1 MNKTLLPLVGI
12 AAFAVP
18 LALPAVA
25 SAHDSSGGAN
35 YQATLDPVA
44 TNMVDGSGTATV
56 TLSGNQA
63 TVSVTANRL
72 LDASPHA
79 QHIHIKGSGEC
90 PKADAAHDHNG
101 HKAISTTDGLPAY
114 GKIGT
119 SLTTKGDTSPNSAL
133 AIDRFPSTGSFHY
146 TRTIT
151 VTPDVAAAVRAD
163 NAVIVVHG
171 IDYNHNGKYDN
182 VLGASELDAKLPQE
196 ATAPAICG
204 ALNSMPTGGAGTGDG
219 ATQASQ
225 ASNGGNSADLIA
237 AGLGAAAVAALAGTL
252 ILRRRNA
259 AAQR

>member
-1 MNKTLLPLVGI
+1 MNRTILPLVGL
-12 AAFAVP
+12 AAFGLP

-25 SAHDSSGGAN
+25 SAQSTGGDVN

-44 TNMVDGSGTATV
+44 TNMVNGSGTATV
-56 TLSGNQA
+56 TLSGNEA
-63 TVSVTANRL
+63 TISVTANQL
-72 LDASPHA
+72 LDSAPHA
-79 QHIHIKGSGEC
+79 QHIHIAGSGEC

-101 HKAISTTDGLPAY
+101 HKAISTADGLPAY

-119 SLTTKGDTSPNSAL
+119 SLTTTGDTSPNSAL
-133 AIDRFPSTGSFHY
+133 AVDRFPSTGAFHY

-151 VTPDVAAAVRAD
+151 VTPDVAQQIRAN

-204 ALNSMPTGGAGTGDG
+204 ALKAMPVGGAGTGDG
-219 ATQASQ
+219 ATQATGSP
-225 ASNGGNSADLIA
+225 NTADLLA
-237 AGLGAAAVAALAGTL
+237 TGLGGAAVAALAGTL
-252 ILRRRNA
+252 LLRRRA
-259 AAQR
+259 ASKQ

>member
-44 TNMVDGSGTATV
+44 TNMVDGSGMATV

-63 TVSVTANRL
+63 TVSVTANQL
-72 LDASPHA
+72 LDSSPHA

-182 VLGASELDAKLPQE
+182 VLGASELDPKLPQE

-204 ALNSMPTGGAGTGDG
+204 ALNAMPTGGAGTGDG
-219 ATQASQ
+219 ATQAST
-225 ASNGGNSADLIA
+225 GGNSSDLVA
-237 AGLGAAAVAALAGTL
+237 TGLGAAAVAALAGTL